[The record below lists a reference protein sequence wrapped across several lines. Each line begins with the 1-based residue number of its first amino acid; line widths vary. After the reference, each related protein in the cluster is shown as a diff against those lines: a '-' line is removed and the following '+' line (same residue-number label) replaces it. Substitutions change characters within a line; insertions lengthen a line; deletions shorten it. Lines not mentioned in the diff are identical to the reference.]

1 MGNFLYNVFI
11 FPVYSFIEVFF
22 DYIFI
27 YSSYNIL
34 LSIFAISFVSS
45 LFLSIFENAKPE
57 NNKNL
62 FIKSGLKICVF
73 FAALFMFKD
82 QQATQQIGF
91 QLSEEY
97 LSLLKIFAFFPILFT
112 FFKLNKFDYSKKNKI
127 FNIVCEIILI
137 PFMLIKPPMLTVFWT
152 IVSCFDYLRNLNDK
166 SSSPRKNHI
175 KTAAFSLLIILFPII
190 TSALSFSFVLQR
202 NKSILLIF
210 LFLGFCF
217 LFFKLF
223 DKFSFKEKDVPLDVF
238 ALSSAL
244 LCVFGGIY
252 ITSTIVA
259 ASPSEFSFLGEFKSP
274 LSIIF
279 NTFSQFLGFFV
290 LYPMLLYFNSN
301 KKYKNVLTFFAVLF
315 FIIGFIGFN
324 SMIAL
329 SDFVSLSVGLH
340 LNISEL
346 NCLKLVPSIINLILV
361 VLAVCAV
368 FALFQKNKFDFLK
381 QFLTF
386 ALVIIS
392 VISLSNLF
400 NIGVQYAKL
409 AKFHEKN
416 NLSFKNSV
424 TSSTEKFNE
433 KLINLSKNGK
443 NVLII
448 FIDRAISSYLPMI
461 FEEYPELSDI
471 YSGFVF
477 YPNTV
482 SFYGHTL
489 LAYPPMIAGYEYIPD
504 RLNARTSEK
513 MLDKYNEALLVL
525 PLIFKNNGY
534 VSTVIEP
541 PFENFEWAINDGKIF
556 EAKGIKHFIVPVS
569 DDITFDKSVE
579 INSFKRNFF
588 YFNIF
593 TSVPSFLKKM
603 VYKNGAYKKLYH
615 DAKETVFDKYLLRE
629 YEKLSDLSEM
639 TSISDDYKNTF
650 TVFNNGILHIN
661 NYFDGFCAVH
671 YKLEKDAFFLIG
683 NYLNFLKEKGVY
695 DNTRIIIVSDHGH
708 WKQANNQINIKYTSF
723 NPLLMV
729 KDFNSNAEFKHD
741 KAFMTNADATI
752 FAVKNIIKNPVNPFS
767 GKNIISFVNKDN
779 IRIYIDNRSTPDS
792 YKGTGCLQKG
802 DNYYEVHSDI
812 SDDKNWS
819 SGKL

>member
-11 FPVYSFIEVFF
+11 FPVYSLIEVIF
-22 DYIFI
+22 DYIFV
-27 YSSYNIL
+27 YSSYNLL

-45 LFLSIFENAKPE
+45 LFLSIFENAESE

-62 FIKSGLKICVF
+62 FIKSGLKICIF

-91 QLSEEY
+91 QLSEKY
-97 LSLLKIFAFFPILFT
+97 LSLLKIFAFFPILIT
-112 FFKLNKFDYSKKNKI
+112 VLKLSRFNYSSKSKI
-127 FNIVCEIILI
+127 FNIFCEIILI
-137 PFMLIKPPMLTVFWT
+137 PFMLIKPPMLSVFWT
-152 IVSCFDYLRNLNDK
+152 IVSGFDYLRNLKDK
-166 SSSPRKNHI
+166 SPSPQKNHL
-175 KTAAFSLLIILFPII
+175 KTIVFSLLIILLPII
-190 TSALSFSFVLQR
+190 TTALSFSFVMQR
-202 NKSILLIF
+202 NKSILFIL
-210 LFLGFCF
+210 LFLGLGF
-217 LFFKLF
+217 LFWKLF
-223 DKFSFKEKDVPLDVF
+223 DKFSFEEKDAHADVF
-238 ALSSAL
+238 ALASAL

-290 LYPMLLYFNSN
+290 LYPMLLYFNSS
-301 KKYKNVLTFFAVLF
+301 KKYKNILSFFAVLSF
-315 FIIGFIGFN
+315 VIAFIGFN

-329 SDFVSLSVGLH
+329 SDFTSLSVGLQ

-346 NCLKLVPSIINLILV
+346 NCLKLVPSIVNLLLV

-368 FALFQKNKFDFLK
+368 FVIFKKNKFDFLK
-381 QFLTF
+381 KFLTF

-392 VISLSNLF
+392 IISLMNLF
-400 NIGVQYAKL
+400 NISVQYSKL
-409 AKFHEKN
+409 AKYHEN
-416 NLSFKNSV
+416 NNISFAKSV

-461 FEEYPELSDI
+461 FEEYPELKEI
-471 YSGFVF
+471 YSGFVY

-489 LAYPPMIAGYEYIPD
+489 LAYPPMIAGYEYTPD
-504 RLNARTSEK
+504 KLNARTSEK
-513 MLDKYNEALLVL
+513 MLDKYNEALLML
-525 PLIFKNNGY
+525 PLLFKNNGY
-534 VSTVIEP
+534 TSTVIEP
-541 PFENFEWAINDGKIF
+541 PFENFEWLIKDGKIF
-556 EAKGIKHFIVPVS
+556 EKKGIKHFVVPVS
-569 DDITFDKSVE
+569 DDIFFDKSVE
-579 INSFKRNFF
+579 YNSFKRNFF

-593 TSVPSFLKKM
+593 TSVPSCMKKL

-615 DAKETVFDKYLLRE
+615 DAKDPVFDKYLLRE

-639 TSISDDYKNTF
+639 TGISNNSNNTF

-671 YKLEKDAFFLIG
+671 YRIEKDAFFLIG
-683 NYLNFLKEKGVY
+683 NYLKFLKENGIY
-695 DNTRIIIVSDHGH
+695 DNTRIIIVADHGH
-708 WKQANNQINIKYTSF
+708 QKQINRQINIKYTSF

-729 KDFNSNAEFKHD
+729 KDFNSNAEFKND
-741 KAFMTNADATI
+741 KSFMTNADTPI
-752 FAVKNIIKNPVNPFS
+752 FAVKNIIKKPVNPFS
-767 GKNIISFVNKDN
+767 GKDITSFVKKDN
-779 IRIYIDNRSTPDS
+779 VRIYIDNRSTPDA
-792 YKGTGCLQKG
+792 YKGAGCLQKG